1 MVVMDSFDRTPDPD
15 PAPIAD
21 PTPAWAPGPIPTA
34 WTAHPAP
41 AAEPTPA
48 IWTAPVSAAPT
59 VEPSLTADAAPSSG
73 PTPTGAPAD
82 PSATPFTPVRPSSPV
97 GPTTAT
103 FAGEPIDTHNRTATS
118 SRSFRGRWLAGVLAV
133 SMLSAVVGSVGT
145 VALLT
150 GVGAT
155 NRGTATAVTST
166 STTGTTPAASTIAAG
181 GSSANAV
188 VAVAESASP
197 AVVTITVDSVAR
209 SGFGP
214 YSVPSTGVGSGFI
227 FDASGLILTNHHVI
241 EGSNKISVTFK
252 DGSELP
258 GTVVA
263 DDAAHD
269 LAVVRVDSTTKL
281 PTVPI
286 GDASKLQVGQQ
297 VIAIGSPLGTFTE
310 SVTSG
315 ILSATG
321 RTIDVGSETSRQTVT
336 MSGLLQTDAA
346 INPGNS
352 GGPLLNDAG
361 AVIGVNAAV
370 AASAQGMGFAVPI
383 DVAADVMAQARAKIG
398 VA

>member
-1 MVVMDSFDRTPDPD
+1 MEVMDSFDRTPDPD
-15 PAPIAD
+15 PAPTAD
-21 PTPAWAPGPIPTA
+21 PTPHWVL
-34 WTAHPAP
+34 
-41 AAEPTPA
+41 EPTP
-48 IWTAPVSAAPT
+48 V
-59 VEPSLTADAAPSSG
+59 DAAASSG
-73 PTPTGAPAD
+73 PTPTGTPGETSAP
-82 PSATPFTPVRPSSPV
+82 PFTPVRPSSPV
-97 GPTTAT
+97 GPTTAIL
-103 FAGEPIDTHNRTATS
+103 AGEPIDTHNRTATS

-155 NRGTATAVTST
+155 NREANTAATAA
-166 STTGTTPAASTIAAG
+166 STTGTIPTVSTTPPAT
-181 GSSANAV
+181 SANAV

-241 EGSNKISVTFK
+241 EGSNKITVAFK

-269 LAVVRVDSTTKL
+269 LAVVKVDPTTKL
-281 PTVPI
+281 PTIPI

-383 DVAADVMAQARAKIG
+383 DVAADVMAQARAKAG